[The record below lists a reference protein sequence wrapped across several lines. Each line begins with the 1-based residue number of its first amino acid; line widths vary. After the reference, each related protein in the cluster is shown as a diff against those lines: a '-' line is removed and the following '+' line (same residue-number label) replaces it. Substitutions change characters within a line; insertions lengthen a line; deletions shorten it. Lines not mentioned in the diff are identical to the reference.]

1 MAKCGF
7 CLSIQLKYDVNVSKA
22 FYIEIYL
29 QGMYSLL
36 KNSSLQ
42 CFYVIL

>member
-1 MAKCGF
+1 MARCGF
-7 CLSIQLKYDVNVSKA
+7 CLSNQLKYDVNVIKDL
-22 FYIEIYL
+22 YIEIYL

-36 KNSSLQ
+36 KNPSLQ